1 MIYVN
6 QVGANDDLI
15 FDGNSFILDKNGSKI
30 KQLKSFEE
38 DMISWEINQLS
49 KIGDEFKC
57 SELSFI
63 FDALVLGV
71 RDYAKKCGFRT
82 ALVGLSGGI
91 DSALVAAI
99 ATAAL
104 GNKNVFVYQCLQ
116 NGVQNT
122 QNLMR
127 CN

>member
-1 MIYVN
+1 MI
-6 QVGANDDLI
+6 
-15 FDGNSFILDKNGSKI
+15 I
-30 KQLKSFEE
+30 K
-38 DMISWEINQLS
+38 INQLS

-71 RDYAKKCGFRT
+71 RDYAKKCGFRNSS
-82 ALVGLSGGI
+82 VGLSGGI

-104 GNKNVFVYQCLQ
+104 GNKMFLCINAFKMEFRTLKI
-116 NGVQNT
+116 
-122 QNLMR
+122 
-127 CN
+127 